1 MQCVYYGDRLPNG
14 FEERFFFSPQMPYTI
29 CIKEFQMEDIVPLHY
44 ADTIELLLCENLC
57 GEIVID
63 NQRFALE
70 GEQLFVIPPYTLHSN
85 NIRPGGG
92 TMHVFKI
99 CFQEMDRYFNVQNYL
114 ALKDLSLSQAQYLC
128 PAYAEVKAIV
138 QRLIAL
144 DGDLMAC
151 LPLIM
156 ELFLELSRHMNRS
169 QSGVST
175 YARFKSSSLQELIR
189 WTNEN
194 YNRKI
199 AIEEVAKMAGY
210 SKYYFCSLFRQAT
223 GMSYMTYLKS
233 VRIFHACLLLQ
244 KGEPVQSV
252 AAAVGF
258 CDAAHF
264 IQVFKQEQGL
274 SPRRYALQYPSPAAG
289 AEPEDCGTTR

>member
-14 FEERFFFSPQMPYTI
+14 FEERAYFSPQMPYTI

-63 NQRFALE
+63 NQRFTLE
-70 GEQLFVIPPYTLHSN
+70 GEQLYVIPPYTLHSN
-85 NIRPGGG
+85 NIRPGSG
-92 TMHVFKI
+92 TMYVFKI

-138 QRLIAL
+138 QRLIAQ

-210 SKYYFCSLFRQAT
+210 SKYHFCSRFKAET
-223 GMSYMTYLKS
+223 GTTYMSYLNS
-233 VRIFHACLLLQ
+233 VRVSHACLMLRH
-244 KGEPVQSV
+244 GDSVQTV
-252 AAAVGF
+252 CRNCGF
-258 CDAAHF
+258 ENTSHF
-264 IQVFKQEQGL
+264 IQIFKRIQHMTPHQ
-274 SPRRYALQYPSPAAG
+274 YAIQQKKCN
-289 AEPEDCGTTR
+289 D

>member
-14 FEERFFFSPQMPYTI
+14 FEERVFFSPQMPYTI

-63 NQRFALE
+63 NQRFTLE

-85 NIRPGGG
+85 NIRPGSG

-128 PAYAEVKAIV
+128 PAYGEVKAIV
-138 QRLIAL
+138 QRLIAQ

-210 SKYYFCSLFRQAT
+210 SKYHFCSRFKAET
-223 GMSYMTYLKS
+223 GTTYMSYLNS
-233 VRIFHACLLLQ
+233 VRVSHACLMLRH
-244 KGEPVQSV
+244 GDSVQTV
-252 AAAVGF
+252 CRNCGF
-258 CDAAHF
+258 ENTSHF
-264 IQVFKQEQGL
+264 IQIFKRIQHMTPHQ
-274 SPRRYALQYPSPAAG
+274 YAIQQKKLNV
-289 AEPEDCGTTR
+289 

>member
-1 MQCVYYGDRLPNG
+1 
-14 FEERFFFSPQMPYTI
+14 
-29 CIKEFQMEDIVPLHY
+29 
-44 ADTIELLLCENLC
+44 
-57 GEIVID
+57 
-63 NQRFALE
+63 
-70 GEQLFVIPPYTLHSN
+70 
-85 NIRPGGG
+85 
-92 TMHVFKI
+92 MHVFKI

-114 ALKDLSLSQAQYLC
+114 ALKELSLSQAQYLC

-138 QRLIAL
+138 QRLIAQ

-151 LPLIM
+151 LPSIM

-210 SKYYFCSLFRQAT
+210 SKYHFCSRFKAET
-223 GMSYMTYLKS
+223 GTTYMSYLNS
-233 VRIFHACLLLQ
+233 VRVSHACLMLRH
-244 KGEPVQSV
+244 GDSVQTV
-252 AAAVGF
+252 CRNCGF
-258 CDAAHF
+258 ENTSHF
-264 IQVFKQEQGL
+264 IQIFKRIQHMTPHQ
-274 SPRRYALQYPSPAAG
+274 YAIQQKKLNV
-289 AEPEDCGTTR
+289 

>member
-14 FEERFFFSPQMPYTI
+14 FEERAYFSPQMPYTI

-85 NIRPGGG
+85 NIRPGSG
-92 TMHVFKI
+92 TMYVFKI

-138 QRLIAL
+138 QRLIAQ

-210 SKYYFCSLFRQAT
+210 SKYHFCSRFKAET
-223 GMSYMTYLKS
+223 GTTYMSYLNS
-233 VRIFHACLLLQ
+233 VRVSHACLMLRH
-244 KGEPVQSV
+244 GDSVQTV
-252 AAAVGF
+252 CRNCGF
-258 CDAAHF
+258 ENTSHF
-264 IQVFKQEQGL
+264 IQIFKRIQHMTPHQ
-274 SPRRYALQYPSPAAG
+274 YAIQQKKLNV
-289 AEPEDCGTTR
+289 

>member
-14 FEERFFFSPQMPYTI
+14 FEERAYFSPQMPYTI

-63 NQRFALE
+63 NQRFTLE
-70 GEQLFVIPPYTLHSN
+70 GEQLYVIPPYTLHSN
-85 NIRPGGG
+85 NIRPGSG
-92 TMHVFKI
+92 TMYVFKI

-114 ALKDLSLSQAQYLC
+114 ALKELSLSQIQFLC
-128 PAYAEVKAIV
+128 PAYAEVKAIT

-210 SKYYFCSLFRQAT
+210 SKYHFCSRFKAET
-223 GMSYMTYLKS
+223 GTTYMNYLNS
-233 VRIFHACLLLQ
+233 VRVSHACLMLRH
-244 KGEPVQSV
+244 GDSVQTV
-252 AAAVGF
+252 CRNCGF
-258 CDAAHF
+258 ENTSHF
-264 IQVFKQEQGL
+264 IQIFKRIQHMTPHQ
-274 SPRRYALQYPSPAAG
+274 YAIQQKK
-289 AEPEDCGTTR
+289 RNV

>member
-1 MQCVYYGDRLPNG
+1 
-14 FEERFFFSPQMPYTI
+14 
-29 CIKEFQMEDIVPLHY
+29 
-44 ADTIELLLCENLC
+44 
-57 GEIVID
+57 
-63 NQRFALE
+63 
-70 GEQLFVIPPYTLHSN
+70 
-85 NIRPGGG
+85 
-92 TMHVFKI
+92 MHVFKI

-138 QRLIAL
+138 RRLIAQ

-210 SKYYFCSLFRQAT
+210 SKYHFCSRFKAET
-223 GMSYMTYLKS
+223 GTTYMNYLNS
-233 VRIFHACLLLQ
+233 VRVSHACLMLRH
-244 KGEPVQSV
+244 GDSVQTV
-252 AAAVGF
+252 CRNCGF
-258 CDAAHF
+258 ENTSHF
-264 IQVFKQEQGL
+264 IQIFKRIQHMTPHQ
-274 SPRRYALQYPSPAAG
+274 YAIQQKK
-289 AEPEDCGTTR
+289 RNV